1 MKKIVLVGA
10 LCTAFIFSACGDSKN
25 ANGDQ
30 ASANEAQ
37 TSNAKGLDE
46 TQIGL
51 REVALLNDNI
61 TLKEY
66 SYEQKAAGES
76 TKIERSYENAPP
88 MISHSVADMEITKEA
103 NACLDCHAP
112 DVAEAVGAVSVP
124 TSHQFHLRNNKKL
137 AKVDDT
143 RWNCVSCHV
152 TQVNAQPL
160 VQNTFNAEFRQE
172 DSKTKSNL
180 LDVLNDGV
188 K

>member
-1 MKKIVLVGA
+1 MKKLVLVGA
-10 LCTAFIFSACGDSKN
+10 LCAAVALSAAPKSV
-25 ANGDQ
+25 
-30 ASANEAQ
+30 S
-37 TSNAKGLDE
+37 E
-46 TQIGL
+46 TEIGL
-51 REVALLNDNI
+51 RNTSLLNDNI
-61 TLKEY
+61 TLKKY
-66 SYEQKAAGES
+66 NYEQKAAGES

-88 MISHSVADMEITKEA
+88 MISHSVDDMDITREA

-137 AKVDDT
+137 TKVDDT
-143 RWNCVSCHV
+143 RWNCLSCHA

-160 VQNTFNAEFRQE
+160 VKNTFSADFRQK
-172 DSKTKSNL
+172 DGKTKSNL